1 MRVIRMCALVAL
13 VTSRPLSAQST
24 NAPQANAIANDS
36 AFAAMQERGRKAMGV
51 DQYTSSHRFD
61 ALPNGGRI
69 RLVRDKIDSAGV
81 AQIRAHIR
89 EIARAFESGDFSTPS
104 FVHMQTVPGTSVMRA
119 KRAAITYEPRDLPRG
134 AELVIRTKDRDAL
147 NAIHQFMAF
156 QRQEHHAEGSSGAM
170 THQ

>member
-1 MRVIRMCALVAL
+1 MCALVAL
-13 VTSRPLSAQST
+13 VTSPPLFAQST
-24 NAPQANAIANDS
+24 NAPRVNATGNDS
-36 AFAAMQERGRKAMGV
+36 AFAAMQERGRRAMGV

-81 AQIRAHIR
+81 AQIRAHVR
-89 EIARAFESGDFSTPS
+89 EIAQAFENGDFSTPL
-104 FVHMQTVPGTSVMRA
+104 FVHMHTVPGTSVMRA
-119 KRAAITYEPRDLPRG
+119 KRASITYEPRDVPSG
-134 AELVIRTKDRDAL
+134 AELVIRTRDRDAL

-156 QRQEHHAEGSSGAM
+156 QRREHHAEGSGGTM